1 MADPPRLVFTICGS
15 AGTLCNNVSS
25 SCSINVVVV
34 VVVVVVGHVVTQR
47 LRDGRRIRSQ
57 LIIQKSKCN

>member
-15 AGTLCNNVSS
+15 AGTLCNNSS

-34 VVVVVVGHVVTQR
+34 VVVVVGFPGVIPMDYC
-47 LRDGRRIRSQ
+47 L
-57 LIIQKSKCN
+57 

>member
-34 VVVVVVGHVVTQR
+34 IVVVGHVVTQR
-47 LRDGRRIRSQ
+47 LRDGRRTRSQ